1 MYTITALHCSGLL
14 LPVVL
19 EDLQAIANSKSLPIT
34 KEFIRV
40 LITGTGIIQDPTP
53 VHSLLL
59 EYSTWYPSIVLS
71 CIVTYQGESR
81 KHYYKAGRTYSVLG
95 TPNFPDFS
103 LSAL

>member
-19 EDLQAIANSKSLPIT
+19 EELSVLANSKNLLLT

-40 LITGTGIIQDPTP
+40 LVINTGIIQDPTP

-59 EYSTWYPSIVLS
+59 EYSTQYPNLVMS
-71 CIVTYQGESR
+71 CIVTHQGESR

-95 TPNFPDFS
+95 TPDFPDFS
-103 LSAL
+103 YSAL

>member
-19 EDLQAIANSKSLPIT
+19 EELPALANSRGLLLT

-59 EYSTWYPSIVLS
+59 EYSTQHSHLVLS
-71 CIVTYQGESR
+71 CIITHQGESR
-81 KHYYKAGRTYSVLG
+81 KHYYKAGRTYSVVG